1 MSTSNNQQKKIVL
14 TPLAPSPIGPY
25 SQGISVGNIV
35 YVSGQLGVNV
45 RTGQMVTESIRAQ
58 AEQAFTNLKAVVEA
72 SGATLSN
79 IAKITIFITNFD
91 DFPTINE
98 VMKEYFM
105 APFPARSTIGVA
117 ALPLGAKVELEA
129 IVHLNH

>member
-1 MSTSNNQQKKIVL
+1 MSTSSNQPKKIIL

-25 SQGISVGNIV
+25 SQAISVGNIV

-72 SGATLSN
+72 SGVTLSN
-79 IAKITIFITNFD
+79 VAKITIFITNFD

-117 ALPLGAKVELEA
+117 SLPLGAKVELEA
-129 IVHLNH
+129 IVHLNQ